1 MEEIEVLKKAQ
12 EYIEKMAKG
21 INPLDGRVIEED
33 SLINNVRISRCLFYV
48 SGVMKEL
55 IAKNGKTKKSKVFV
69 YDSEKAQDIKIEFR
83 PVSLSVIL
91 KNIKSVSYGR
101 IKVCPYEI
109 TLVMSANRAHFGRR
123 QSLKCITA
131 VEAHPLAFHIGYKK
145 FVLLK
150 QIGKSFEPV
159 PVCLL
164 NLRNLEKG
172 ICNRVKAL

>member
-83 PVSLSVIL
+83 PASLSVIL
-91 KNIKSVSYGR
+91 KNIKAVFTDC
-101 IKVCPYEI
+101 KAP
-109 TLVMSANRAHFGRR
+109 TFR
-123 QSLKCITA
+123 QIA
-131 VEAHPLAFHIGYKK
+131 E
-145 FVLLK
+145 LLK
-150 QIGKSFEPV
+150 SKGMLIDNPNKGVRYVASPQAA
-159 PVCLL
+159 
-164 NLRNLEKG
+164 EKG
-172 ICNRVKAL
+172 VWTELAMNGSGKEYWRTLYDEDGQRLVINMLSEL